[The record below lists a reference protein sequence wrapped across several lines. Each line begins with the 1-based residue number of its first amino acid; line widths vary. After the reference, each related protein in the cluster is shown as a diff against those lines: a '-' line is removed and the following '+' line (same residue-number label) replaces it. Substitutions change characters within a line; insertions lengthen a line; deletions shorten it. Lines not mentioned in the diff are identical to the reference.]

1 MVLPAGTRIGRY
13 QVEGSVGS
21 GGMGEVYRARDTLL
35 DRVVAIK
42 LLPAGSGAPSALE
55 EEARAAAGLSHPH
68 ICALHDVGEHD
79 GRLFLV
85 MEFIDGETLS
95 TRLRRGPLPLA
106 EALQRAREIAQAL
119 EAAHRHGIVHRDLK
133 PSNVVLTKAGAKLVD
148 FGIASNSA
156 GRRPHQHTVTGTR
169 GGEGKDWSGTVAYMS
184 PERIRGDP
192 GDERADLFALG
203 VLLYEM
209 LATKRPFT
217 GETDAAIGAAIVSD
231 EPPPVPG
238 APPAVQRLLQRC
250 LAKDPADRWQT
261 AHDVAEA
268 LGWLSSEEIQ
278 PSAPRSG
285 GRWPHAARRLAAVAG
300 AVAMAAL
307 AWWAFSARRAG
318 TPPLP
323 VVVLMDSTLSERV
336 YDPETRALGG
346 TNSDDV
352 TDALRNLPLVLLK
365 EPTSALWHRE
375 EQLLRERPSLV
386 MMHLSSFARPTPNH
400 ESDRQPEAIERTRA
414 FLAFVGVGN
423 PATRFVVYTRGYE
436 SEQER
441 NAWVSE
447 TEERFPVLQGR
458 VQMLHVPG
466 GDEKATFRDPV
477 VKQRVRE
484 LVIATLSLP
493 ERP

>member
-42 LLPAGSGAPSALE
+42 LLPPGSGAPSLE
-55 EEARAAAGLSHPH
+55 NEARAAAGLSHPH
-68 ICALHDVGEHD
+68 ICALHDLGEHD

-85 MEFIDGETLS
+85 MEFIDGETLAA
-95 TRLRRGPLPLA
+95 RLRRGPLPLA

-119 EAAHRHGIVHRDLK
+119 DAAHRHGIVHRDLK

-148 FGIASNSA
+148 FGIASASGA
-156 GRRPHQHTVTGTR
+156 RRAREQTVTRT
-169 GGEGKDWSGTVAYMS
+169 GGEKGKDWSGTVAYMA

-203 VLLYEM
+203 VVLYEM
-209 LATKRPFT
+209 LAAKPPFA
-217 GETDAAIGAAIVSD
+217 GDTDAAVGAAIVSD
-231 EPPPVPG
+231 EPPPLAG
-238 APPAVQRLLQRC
+238 APAPVQRVVQRC

-261 AHDVAEA
+261 AHDLAEA
-268 LGWLSSEEIQ
+268 LGWLSAEE
-278 PSAPRSG
+278 PR
-285 GRWPHAARRLAAVAG
+285 PAARRSRGNWRHAAPRVAILAGVLAL
-300 AVAMAAL
+300 MAL
-307 AWWAFSARRAG
+307 AFRALSPG
-318 TPPLP
+318 GAGPPSLP

-352 TDALRNLPLVLLK
+352 TDAIRDLPLILVK

-375 EQLLRERPSLV
+375 EQVLREHPSLV
-386 MMHLSSFARPTPNH
+386 MMHLSSFARPTAAH
-400 ESDRQPEAIERTRA
+400 ESDLQADAVERTRA
-414 FLAFVGVGN
+414 FLAFVGVRDA
-423 PATRFVVYTRGYE
+423 ATRFVVYTRGFDTDE
-436 SEQER
+436 KR

-447 TEERFPVLQGR
+447 TEERFPALKGR
-458 VQMLHVPG
+458 VRMFHVPG
-466 GDEKATFRDPV
+466 GDEKATFRDPQ

-484 LVIATLSLP
+484 LVTGLLALP
-493 ERP
+493 SRP